1 MDSSERWMQLAALA
15 ERENDPEK
23 LIALIAEINQLLS
36 EKLPPLPDRL
46 PQETNPRKNGTR

>member
-1 MDSSERWMQLAALA
+1 MDSSERRMQLAALA

-36 EKLPPLPDRL
+36 EKLPPLHDRL
-46 PQETNPRKNGTR
+46 PQETIPHKNGTR